1 MSNSISSY
9 INEFLQYKSNVENLR
24 PRSFEAYEHDLQ
36 NSFLPFLSNR
46 AINSIS
52 EIKEIDIEEFLT
64 YIKQKSKSGSVS
76 NRNRKL
82 ASIQSFYTFLQKRG
96 IAQNIITEIKP
107 LKNHAKVISY
117 LTDSEKDHLLETVEN
132 SSTPFYKFRDIAIF
146 KLFLCTGIRVSEL
159 TNLQIQ
165 DIELHSKGMSYV
177 HINRKGGNEVQ
188 LPINSKAVYA
198 IKMYLAK
205 RKDLSPTSPAFTS
218 KNNKKLE
225 PNSVYHLVKHY
236 LQEAEI
242 SKKKWG
248 PHILRHTVGVSLR
261 RRGIDI
267 ATIQNLLG
275 HKKLETTAI
284 YLNVEPQDL
293 EKAVQLL

>member
-1 MSNSISSY
+1 MNNSISNY

-36 NSFLPFLSNR
+36 SSFLPFLSKR
-46 AINSIS
+46 AITSIS
-52 EIKEIDIEEFLT
+52 EIKEIDVEEFLT
-64 YIKQKSKSGSVS
+64 FIKQRSKSGSVS

-165 DIELHSKGMSYV
+165 DIELHSKGMSYI

-205 RKDLSPTSPAFTS
+205 RKDVSPASPAFTS